1 MKITLKA
8 KKNDPDYAIMQG
20 NSPMSKE
27 FNKRSKKMFEEVKF
41 FNFTFESMTTMLLE
55 ILCDDYNE
63 RNKVVV
69 KKEQSKGKII
79 SKKEYASTKTI
90 TKSEED

>member
-8 KKNDPDYAIMQG
+8 KKNDPNYAIMHG
-20 NSPMSKE
+20 DSPLSKE
-27 FNKRSKKMFEEVKF
+27 FNKRSKKMFEEVEF

-63 RNKVVV
+63 RKKVVV
-69 KKEQSKGKII
+69 KEKQSKEEIT
-79 SKKEYASTKTI
+79 SKKKYVSTKTI
-90 TKSEED
+90 VKS